1 MVKAIWN
8 SVTIAESDKTL
19 LVDRS
24 IYFPPSSLDS
34 AYLHAS
40 AMTSTC
46 PHKGVAHYY
55 DVVVGDA
62 VNVNA
67 AWCYPN
73 PNPMAQ
79 RIRGYVAF
87 WQGVQIV

>member
-8 SVTIAESDKTL
+8 GVTIAESDKTL

-24 IYFPPSSLDS
+24 IYFPPSSLDG
-34 AYLHAS
+34 AYLRAS

-62 VNVNA
+62 VNANA